1 MPGNCVY
8 LSKTPP
14 ASPPWV
20 HQVRFPP
27 AGSEVPGLCTP
38 VHNSVFLETV
48 MTPSEQGC
56 LNRRHGNT
64 ACWERSSSTR
74 ASHGVGPGAWSSL
87 APGGHRL
94 PTGVGPGLGP
104 ASLLGGHR
112 LPTGVGP
119 GLVQPRSWGSAS
131 LGMQWICP
139 PGPLCPLSPKVLPA
153 LQNTRGAFL
162 RMLWFLK
169 PGQFGS
175 QGPSARGAPRTHGQ
189 CAAAGT
195 KFLGLVSPVTV
206 SSVRVLG
213 HCSER
218 CQPL

>member
-1 MPGNCVY
+1 MKFAREFLCGPVFSSHPGADLPGNCVY

-87 APGGHRL
+87 APGGSPSSHW
-94 PTGVGPGLGP
+94 GGPGLGP
-104 ASLLGGHR
+104 ASLLGVSVSRHAVDLSTWAAVSPFTKGASC
-112 LPTGVGP
+112 PSEYAGCISQDA
-119 GLVQPRSWGSAS
+119 LVPKAGSVWFSRS
-131 LGMQWICP
+131 LG
-139 PGPLCPLSPKVLPA
+139 
-153 LQNTRGAFL
+153 
-162 RMLWFLK
+162 
-169 PGQFGS
+169 
-175 QGPSARGAPRTHGQ
+175 
-189 CAAAGT
+189 
-195 KFLGLVSPVTV
+195 
-206 SSVRVLG
+206 
-213 HCSER
+213 
-218 CQPL
+218 

>member
-1 MPGNCVY
+1 MKHSAMKFAREFLCGPVFSSHPGADLPGNCVY

-104 ASLLGGHR
+104 ASFLGVTISPIGWAR
-112 LPTGVGP
+112 
-119 GLVQPRSWGSAS
+119 GLVQPRSWGVTVFPLGWARAWSSLAPGGQRLSACS
-131 LGMQWICP
+131 GSVHLGRCVPFHQRCF
-139 PGPLCPLSPKVLPA
+139 LPFRI
-153 LQNTRGAFL
+153 RGVHFS
-162 RMLWFLK
+162 
-169 PGQFGS
+169 GCFGS
-175 QGPSARGAPRTHGQ
+175 
-189 CAAAGT
+189 
-195 KFLGLVSPVTV
+195 
-206 SSVRVLG
+206 
-213 HCSER
+213 
-218 CQPL
+218 